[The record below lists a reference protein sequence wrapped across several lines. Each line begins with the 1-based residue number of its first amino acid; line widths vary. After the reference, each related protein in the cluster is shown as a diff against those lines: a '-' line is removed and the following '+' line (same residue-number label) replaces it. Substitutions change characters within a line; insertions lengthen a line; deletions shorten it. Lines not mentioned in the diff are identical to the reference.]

1 MRGSFLDVVFCF
13 CLNNAEEEKLVAA
26 TDKSVVVVRP
36 KFYIGS
42 SGSVWASDYV
52 RVRYHRKNGFEVW
65 E

>member
-1 MRGSFLDVVFCF
+1 MLFFCF
-13 CLNNAEEEKLVAA
+13 CFNNAEEEKLVAA
-26 TDKSVVVVRP
+26 TDKSVVIVRP

-52 RVRYHRKNGFEVW
+52 RVCRYHRKNGFEVL